1 LWIVVVAVEFD
12 WPAVESSLTLVQ
24 EIEGTYEMAKEKT
37 PRTDEYILR
46 KKEDY

>member
-12 WPAVESSLTLVQ
+12 WPAV